1 MTITTTMGATITI
14 MEWGGDS
21 LIIPGTTLGI
31 THGIAT
37 GTIPGITAVGTVHG
51 ITVAGTPPG
60 TIGVGTAPGTI
71 AVGTP
76 PGITDGDG
84 ADGTIPGFM
93 AGTMVTTAA
102 IMTVSMMGITAA

>member
-60 TIGVGTAPGTI
+60 TIGVGTAPG
-71 AVGTP
+71 
-76 PGITDGDG
+76 ITDGDG

>member
-1 MTITTTMGATITI
+1 MMICMTITTTMGATITI

-60 TIGVGTAPGTI
+60 TIGVGTAPG
-71 AVGTP
+71 
-76 PGITDGDG
+76 ITDGDG